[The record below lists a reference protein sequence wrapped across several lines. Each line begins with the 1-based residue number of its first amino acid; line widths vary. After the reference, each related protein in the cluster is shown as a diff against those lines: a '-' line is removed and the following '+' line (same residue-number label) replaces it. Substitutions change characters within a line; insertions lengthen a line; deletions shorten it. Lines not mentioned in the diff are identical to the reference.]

1 MDALDEQALVR
12 RLRQADEQAWT
23 ELCREWGE
31 PLVAFV
37 LASFRCG
44 RDAGEEI
51 VQRTMVRCV
60 RSIGSYDPA
69 RGRLSAWL
77 KAVARNEACTYLRRD
92 ADSLRAGPVWLETLA
107 SAAACLDRLPLP
119 DELLAL
125 EDTRRLVREC
135 LAGLSG
141 RQAEALVAKYV
152 EGLSVAAIAAR
163 LETSPKAVESLLS
176 RSREAFR
183 RLFAERASGQYSSA
197 GGVQ

>member
-12 RLRQADEQAWT
+12 RLRQADEQAWI

-31 PLVAFV
+31 PLVDFV
-37 LASFRCG
+37 LASFHCG

-51 VQRTMVRCV
+51 VQRMMVRCV

-92 ADSLRAGPVWLETLA
+92 ADSLRAGPASLETLA
-107 SAAACLDRLPLP
+107 GAAACLDRQPLP

-141 RQAEALVAKYV
+141 RQAEALVAKYI

-176 RSREAFR
+176 RSREAFK
-183 RLFAERASGQYSSA
+183 RLFAERASGQCSST